1 MIASTTTG
9 MVVGERRKW
18 PSWITRSVK
27 RNILEKKKKKLYT
40 YTHAR
45 CSDEREADSL
55 ERVMYERESGIF
67 LFSAHPAESI
77 VVVQRNFSRDLN
89 IIYEAINFMFFFLHI
104 KRDSNYIIA
113 VFTHS

>member
-27 RNILEKKKKKLYT
+27 RNILEKEEEALHIHTRPLLWWKRGWLT
-40 YTHAR
+40 GA
-45 CSDEREADSL
+45 SDVRTRVGNLSLQRSSGGER
-55 ERVMYERESGIF
+55 
-67 LFSAHPAESI
+67 I

-89 IIYEAINFMFFFLHI
+89 IIYEAINFMFFFLDI